1 MVLTAL
7 LVAGLFGASLL
18 LTAFVRRYALQHS
31 LVDIP
36 NTRSSHTSPTSRG
49 GGLAIVVI
57 WFLVLAILVVLRR
70 LDEWV
75 GLALL
80 GGGAAVAGV
89 GWLDDR
95 GGMPAGMRAL
105 VHVLA
110 AGWAVWCLGGFPS
123 LDLGVAVMTLGL
135 AGSILAV
142 IGVVWLTNLYNFM
155 DGIDGLAASEA
166 VSVGLVGG
174 GLLAVAGADGMAL
187 AAFSLAAAAGGFLVF
202 NWPPAKIFM
211 GDVGSGLL
219 GYAFGVVALASER
232 AGAVPLVVWMLL
244 LAVFI
249 VDATATLIRR
259 VMKGERWYEAH
270 RSHAYQRAVQ
280 AGYSHRQ
287 VTIAIMGLNVLL
299 AVAAIGVWAV
309 PSLFPVVVILT
320 MGLLFAVWYAFG
332 RLESHAVSS
341 MN

>member
-1 MVLTAL
+1 MLTAL
-7 LVAGLFGASLL
+7 LVAGSFGASLL

-36 NTRSSHTSPTSRG
+36 NARSSHTNPTPRG

-57 WFLVLAILVVLRR
+57 WFLVLAILIFLRR

-80 GGGAAVAGV
+80 GGGVAVAAV

-95 GGMPAGMRAL
+95 RGMPAGVRAL

-123 LDLGVAVMTLGL
+123 LDLGVAVAPLGTAGSLLAVVGL
-135 AGSILAV
+135 A
-142 IGVVWLTNLYNFM
+142 WLTNLYNFM
-155 DGIDGLAASEA
+155 DGIDGLAAGEA
-166 VSVGLVGG
+166 VGAGLVGG
-174 GLLAVAGADGMAL
+174 VLLAAAGATGLSLVAL
-187 AAFSLAAAAGGFLVF
+187 ALAAAAGGFLVF

-219 GYAFGVVALASER
+219 GYAFGVLALASER
-232 AGAVPLVVWMLL
+232 AGAVPLIVWMIL

-259 VMKGERWYEAH
+259 IVKGERWFEAH
-270 RSHAYQRAVQ
+270 RSHAYQHAVQ
-280 AGYSHRQ
+280 AGYSHRD
-287 VTIAIMGLNVLL
+287 VTVAVMGLNALL
-299 AVAAIGVWAV
+299 AVAATGVWLV
-309 PSLFPVVVILT
+309 PALFPAVLVVT
-320 MGLLFAVWYAFG
+320 AGGLVGVWYWFCCS
-332 RLESHAVSS
+332 RAVRPCS

>member
-1 MVLTAL
+1 MLTAF
-7 LVAGLFGASLL
+7 LVAGSFGASLL

-36 NTRSSHTSPTSRG
+36 NTRSSHTDPTPRG

-57 WFLVLAILVVLRR
+57 WFLVLAILIFLHR
-70 LDEWV
+70 LGEWV

-80 GGGAAVAGV
+80 GGGVAVAAV

-95 GGMPAGMRAL
+95 RGIPASIRAL

-110 AGWAVWCLGGFPS
+110 AIWAVWCFGGWPS
-123 LDLGVAVMTLGL
+123 LDVGVAVLPLGM
-135 AGSILAV
+135 AGSLLAV
-142 IGVVWLTNLYNFM
+142 IGLVWLINLYNFM

-166 VSVGLVGG
+166 VSVGLMGG
-174 GLLAVAGADGMAL
+174 ILLAAAGATDLSLVAL
-187 AAFSLAAAAGGFLVF
+187 ALAAAAGGFLIF

-219 GYAFGVVALASER
+219 GYAFGVLALASER
-232 AGAVPLVVWMLL
+232 AGAVPIIVWMLL

-287 VTIAIMGLNVLL
+287 VTVAIMGLNVLL
-299 AVAAIGVWAV
+299 AGAAVGVWAV
-309 PSLFPVVVILT
+309 PSLLPVVVISAV
-320 MGLLFAVWYAFG
+320 GLLFAVWYVFC

>member
-1 MVLTAL
+1 MAL
-7 LVAGLFGASLL
+7 LVAGSFGASLL

-36 NTRSSHTSPTSRG
+36 NARSSHTNPTPRG

-57 WFLVLAILVVLRR
+57 WFLVLAIVIFLRR

-75 GLALL
+75 GFALL
-80 GGGAAVAGV
+80 GGGVAVAVV

-95 GGMPAGMRAL
+95 RGLPAGMRAL

-123 LDLGVAVMTLGL
+123 LDLGVAVVPLGT
-135 AGSILAV
+135 AGSLLAV
-142 IGVVWLTNLYNFM
+142 VGLVWLTNLYNFM

-166 VSVGLVGG
+166 VGVGLVGG
-174 GLLAVAGADGMAL
+174 VLLAAAGATGLSLVAL
-187 AAFSLAAAAGGFLVF
+187 ALAAAAGGFLVF

-219 GYAFGVVALASER
+219 GYAFGVLAMASER
-232 AGAVPLVVWMLL
+232 AGAVPLAVWMML

-249 VDATATLIRR
+249 VDATATLVRR
-259 VMKGERWYEAH
+259 IVKGERWFEAH

-280 AGYSHRQ
+280 AGYSHRD
-287 VTIAIMGLNVLL
+287 VTLAVMGLNALL
-299 AVAAIGVWAV
+299 AVAATGVWLIPA
-309 PSLFPVVVILT
+309 LFPAVLVVT
-320 MGLLFAVWYAFG
+320 AGGLVGVWYWFCCS
-332 RLESHAVSS
+332 RAVRPSS
-341 MN
+341 N

>member
-1 MVLTAL
+1 
-7 LVAGLFGASLL
+7 LF
-18 LTAFVRRYALQHS
+18 TAFVRRYALQHS

-36 NTRSSHTSPTSRG
+36 NARSSHTNPTPRG

-57 WFLVLAILVVLRR
+57 WFLVLAIVIFLRR

-75 GLALL
+75 GFALL
-80 GGGAAVAGV
+80 GGGVAVAVV

-95 GGMPAGMRAL
+95 RGLPAGMRAL

-123 LDLGVAVMTLGL
+123 LDLGVAVVPLGT
-135 AGSILAV
+135 AGSLLAV
-142 IGVVWLTNLYNFM
+142 VGLVWLTNLYNFM

-166 VSVGLVGG
+166 VGVGLVGG
-174 GLLAVAGADGMAL
+174 VLLAAAGATGLSLVAL
-187 AAFSLAAAAGGFLVF
+187 ALAAAAGGFLVF

-219 GYAFGVVALASER
+219 GYAFGVLAMASEL
-232 AGAVPLVVWMLL
+232 AGAVPLIVWMIL

-259 VMKGERWYEAH
+259 VVNGERWFEAH

-280 AGYSHRQ
+280 TGYSHHA
-287 VTIAIMGLNVLL
+287 VTVAVMGLNGLL
-299 AVAAIGVWAV
+299 AVAATGVWLVPALLPAV
-309 PSLFPVVVILT
+309 LAVTMGGLVGVWYWFCCSRAVRPSL
-320 MGLLFAVWYAFG
+320 
-332 RLESHAVSS
+332 
-341 MN
+341 N

>member
-1 MVLTAL
+1 VLTAL
-7 LVAGLFGASLL
+7 LVAGSFGASLL
-18 LTAFVRRYALQHS
+18 LTAFVRRYALQHV

-36 NTRSSHTSPTSRG
+36 NARSSHTNPTPRG

-57 WFLVLAILVVLRR
+57 WFLVLAILIFLRR
-70 LDEWV
+70 FDEWV

-80 GGGAAVAGV
+80 GGGVAVAAV

-95 GGMPAGMRAL
+95 RGLPAGMRAT

-123 LDLGVAVMTLGL
+123 LDLGVAVVPLGMGG
-135 AGSILAV
+135 GSLLAV
-142 IGVVWLTNLYNFM
+142 VGLVWLINLYNFM
-155 DGIDGLAASEA
+155 DGIDGLAAGEA
-166 VSVGLVGG
+166 VGVGLVGG
-174 GLLAVAGADGMAL
+174 VLLAAAGATGLSLVAL
-187 AAFSLAAAAGGFLVF
+187 ALAAAAGGFLVF

-219 GYAFGVVALASER
+219 GYAFGVLALASER
-232 AGAVPLVVWMLL
+232 TGAVPLVVWMIL

-259 VMKGERWYEAH
+259 VVNGERWFEAH

-280 AGYSHRQ
+280 AGYSHRD
-287 VTIAIMGLNVLL
+287 VTVAGLGLNVLL
-299 AVAAIGVWAV
+299 AVAATGAWLIPALLPAVLVVTAGGLVGVWYWFCCFRTV
-309 PSLFPVVVILT
+309 RCSD
-320 MGLLFAVWYAFG
+320 
-332 RLESHAVSS
+332 
-341 MN
+341 